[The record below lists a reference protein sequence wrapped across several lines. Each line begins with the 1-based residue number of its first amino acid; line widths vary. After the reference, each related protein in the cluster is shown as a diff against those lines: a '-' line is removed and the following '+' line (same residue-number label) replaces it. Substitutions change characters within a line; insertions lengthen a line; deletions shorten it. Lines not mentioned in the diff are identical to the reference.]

1 MVALLAIISVALI
14 AVIAVQIG
22 KVVELAAKIRGEEEV
37 QEMNNRRT
45 AVWLMVF
52 MVVFLVACVWSAIYY
67 KNYMLG
73 YGPHE
78 SASEHGLS
86 LDRIFN
92 VTLFFTGIV
101 FFLTQIALFYFS
113 YKYRAVRGSKASFIS
128 HSNKLEI
135 IWTAIPAVVM
145 TLLVVGGL
153 DVWNEVM
160 ADVNPDEEYME
171 IEATGF
177 QFAWQLRYPG
187 ADGKLG
193 GRDFRLITGTNPLGQ
208 DWKDE
213 KNWDDFQPDELVLPV
228 GKKVR
233 VRITAKDVL
242 HDFYLP
248 HFRVKM
254 DAVPGMP
261 TYFVF
266 TPSKTTEEYRQELR
280 KYPEYNVEDPNNE
293 GKMLWET
300 FEYELACAE
309 LCGAGHWNMRRI
321 VRIVSQQEYDA
332 WVANQ
337 SSFYVANIRNKDDDP
352 LKGQK
357 LRIDPVEEAA
367 AVATDSTAV
376 DTTATAPAEQ
386 PQ

>member
-1 MVALLAIISVALI
+1 
-14 AVIAVQIG
+14 
-22 KVVELAAKIRGEEEV
+22 
-37 QEMNNRRT
+37 
-45 AVWLMVF
+45 
-52 MVVFLVACVWSAIYY
+52 
-67 KNYMLG
+67 
-73 YGPHE
+73 
-78 SASEHGLS
+78 
-86 LDRIFN
+86 
-92 VTLFFTGIV
+92 
-101 FFLTQIALFYFS
+101 
-113 YKYRAVRGSKASFIS
+113 
-128 HSNKLEI
+128 
-135 IWTAIPAVVM
+135 
-145 TLLVVGGL
+145 
-153 DVWNEVM
+153 
-160 ADVNPDEEYME
+160 
-171 IEATGF
+171 
-177 QFAWQLRYPG
+177 
-187 ADGKLG
+187 
-193 GRDFRLITGTNPLGQ
+193 
-208 DWKDE
+208 
-213 KNWDDFQPDELVLPV
+213 
-228 GKKVR
+228 
-233 VRITAKDVL
+233 VL